1 MKFSLDLSLRGE
13 WAAIGLA
20 LANLLQGGVI
30 FINDRVKAFTC
41 GERLNAAKA
50 VIHLEKADL
59 ELRG

>member
-1 MKFSLDLSLRGE
+1 MGE